1 MRLGRGAL
9 EDVCAKCIRDK
20 HNISM
25 ATIEW
30 QPPPSPSYK
39 PSRSGEIQ
47 HSTHLHL
54 KGSDGGGKK
63 SAQCS
68 LISITEMRPL
78 KNVAREKWG
87 TH

>member
-9 EDVCAKCIRDK
+9 EDVRAKCIRDK

-30 QPPPSPSYK
+30 QPPPSPSHK

-54 KGSDGGGKK
+54 KGSDGGGGGWGK
-63 SAQCS
+63 SAQCAHS
-68 LISITEMRPL
+68 LIRH
-78 KNVAREKWG
+78 K
-87 TH
+87 THLIMQ

>member
-1 MRLGRGAL
+1 
-9 EDVCAKCIRDK
+9 
-20 HNISM
+20 M

-30 QPPPSPSYK
+30 QPPPSPSHK

-54 KGSDGGGKK
+54 KGSDGGGKR

-68 LISITEMRPL
+68 LISRTQTTFNYAMKFSNLIP
-78 KNVAREKWG
+78 
-87 TH
+87 

>member
-9 EDVCAKCIRDK
+9 EDVRAKCIRDK

-30 QPPPSPSYK
+30 QPPPSPSHK

-68 LISITEMRPL
+68 LIRHKPHLIMQ
-78 KNVAREKWG
+78 
-87 TH
+87 